1 VPNLSSRRWT
11 RRSVLALGAG
21 SAALL
26 LGTTPA
32 RGLTIT
38 VDGLSFVVPDMIRPV
53 PADSSLG
60 QGWQWLGRLDQPSAA
75 RRAATVV
82 LARADLAS
90 VDPHEVLGLL
100 LASSTAG
107 FMPGLELGTRR
118 VRSMPGGGDQTRI
131 DVRYLAGRD
140 LPFHGTILVATRP
153 EPPAAALVIV
163 GDDDLTAGTIDGV
176 LDSARWLL

>member
-1 VPNLSSRRWT
+1 VPDLKPCPWT

-32 RGLTIT
+32 RGLTVT
-38 VDGLSFVVPDMIRPV
+38 VGGLSFGVPDTFRPV

-60 QGWQWLGRLDQPSAA
+60 QGWQWLGRLDRPPPD
-75 RRAATVV
+75 RRAAAVV
-82 LARADLAS
+82 LARSDVAS
-90 VDPHEVLGLL
+90 IDPQEVFGLL

-107 FMPGLELGTRR
+107 LMPGLQLGARR
-118 VRSMPGGGDQTRI
+118 GRSMPGGGDQTRI
-131 DVRYLAGRD
+131 DVRYLAGRY
-140 LPFHGTILVATRP
+140 LPFHGTVLVATRP

-176 LDSARWLL
+176 LDSARWLS